1 MQREAYILFT
11 ENQNELKA
19 ALEAILFV
27 SGEAVSE
34 IKLATTLGISPN
46 NLDELVLSL
55 QEDLQKD
62 NRGLA
67 LIKIA
72 GGYRLCTKTKLAPYL
87 EKFTQIVDKK
97 LSQPIMETLS
107 IIAFKQPVTKQEIE
121 EIRGVNSD
129 KILYRLIQRDL
140 IQEVG
145 RKKVIGRPILYGTT
159 PLFLQCFGLNDIKD
173 LPELPHMSYE
183 EREKIY
189 QEADLFQ
196 KADLEHT
203 TPHEEDS
210 LS

>member
-1 MQREAYILFT
+1 MSINKQDKISDKDD
-11 ENQNELKA
+11 LKA
-19 ALEAILFV
+19 ALEAILFI
-27 SGEAVSE
+27 SGEAVSPL
-34 IKLATTLGISPN
+34 KLANTLNITTEK
-46 NLDELVLSL
+46 LDQIIVSL
-55 QEDLQKD
+55 QDDLKAS

-121 EIRGVNSD
+121 EIRGVNTD
-129 KILYRLIQRDL
+129 KILRRLLERDL

-159 PLFLQCFGLNDIKD
+159 SVFLQCFGLNDIKD
-173 LPELPHMSYE
+173 LPELPNMNYE
-183 EREKIY
+183 DREKLY
-189 QEADLFQ
+189 QEANLFSNEDL
-196 KADLEHT
+196 K
-203 TPHEEDS
+203 
-210 LS
+210 